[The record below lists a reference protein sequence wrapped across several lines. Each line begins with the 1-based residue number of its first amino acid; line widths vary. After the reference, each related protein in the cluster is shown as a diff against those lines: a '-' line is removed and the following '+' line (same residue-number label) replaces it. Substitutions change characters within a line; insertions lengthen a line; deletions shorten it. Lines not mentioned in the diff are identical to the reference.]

1 LKYKQTK
8 ITLILSVALIAV
20 TLSGCVQETPYE
32 EVPIGGK
39 IAGGIYDISDEELEK
54 MPTMTDP
61 VIAHIPLRADIYF
74 HRPPRLN
81 RTVNI
86 TYILTPSTDLRV
98 NVSDGIVLPEGIV
111 FVENDMPTDYI
122 TLSKNK
128 TYLFNS
134 TIRTVK
140 LGNWT
145 IYASPGVYAEVL
157 AKNDKTAHIFIQKV
171 FRDTLPIIHFRNRE
185 DRVKVSEEQQ
195 DVLMTA
201 ANDWLSAYGAQEY
214 EKAEF
219 NCSRIS
225 GNEDVL
231 CYCYGCE
238 MMCYSDSTLVD
249 RYYFVIEE
257 GLHTREI
264 KIRNVYRWTYSS
276 PSGYQ
281 SDPVCEEIRIENTR
295 QRGWMVEGNVVIGKD
310 GKIIGRIIGTDDGGT
325 LFVPAK

>member
-1 LKYKQTK
+1 
-8 ITLILSVALIAV
+8 
-20 TLSGCVQETPYE
+20 
-32 EVPIGGK
+32 
-39 IAGGIYDISDEELEK
+39 
-54 MPTMTDP
+54 MPTATDP
-61 VIAHIPLRADIYF
+61 VIAHIPLKADIYF
-74 HRPPRLN
+74 HKPPRLN
-81 RTVNI
+81 RIVNI

-98 NVSDGIVLPEGIV
+98 DVSDGIILPEGIV
-111 FVENDMPTDYI
+111 FVENDLPTDYI
-122 TLSKNK
+122 TLSENK
-128 TYLFNS
+128 TYLFNA

-157 AKNDKTAHIFIQKV
+157 AKNDETAHIVTQKV

-185 DRVKVSEEQQ
+185 DRVKVSEGQR

-201 ANDWLSAYGAQEY
+201 ANGWLSAYGAQEC
-214 EKAEF
+214 EKEEF

-225 GNEDVL
+225 GNDDVS

-257 GLHTREI
+257 GLQT
-264 KIRNVYRWTYSS
+264 KKVKVRNVYQWAYST

-281 SDPVCEEIRIENTR
+281 SDPVCEEIRTENTG
-295 QRGWMVEGNVVIGKD
+295 QKGTIVKGDLVIGKD
-310 GKIIGRIIGTDDGGT
+310 GEIMGKLIGTEGGGT
-325 LFVPAK
+325 IFVVEK